1 MLKQKNLKFKVIA
14 SVKVASDEPKAW
26 AGVWSSLE
34 DTKDGENSFFLTIC
48 MTDKLRQMGS
58 SLYSVET
65 DRILNH

>member
-34 DTKDGENSFFLTIC
+34 V
-48 MTDKLRQMGS
+48 
-58 SLYSVET
+58 Y
-65 DRILNH
+65 